1 MSYRVLKASTTKS
14 KGINMKK
21 EIYIYIYILYC
32 IKHLT
37 KDEKNFK

>member
-21 EIYIYIYILYC
+21 EIYIYIYIVLY
-32 IKHLT
+32 KT
-37 KDEKNFK
+37 FNKR